1 MYTTSNYIQYTLVY
15 KSYCTCVDILTA
27 LSKAEMS
34 KPSTVPTGARNL
46 YMWSKLTAGKH
57 TTVSR
62 YKIAGILK
70 DTEPVVTVG

>member
-1 MYTTSNYIQYTLVY
+1 MSKLECTSNYSSVY

-46 YMWSKLTAGKH
+46 YMWSKLTGDKH
-57 TTVSR
+57 TTVHS
-62 YKIAGILK
+62 YKTAGIHE
-70 DTEPVVTVG
+70 DTEPIS